1 MRRILLATAVLLSA
15 QPAVAIERAPARNS
29 LIRPWAYSPTKPL
42 DITSVGGQPVVIV
55 LQPGDSVLHVTGQRV
70 YNDLIK
76 ATEAGGWF
84 MPFNAT
90 TNVQPAAGGT
100 AAAEQA
106 PPLRPNAVR
115 EQITLQPTR
124 IPTAEEK
131 AQPVLLQLMTVSTDG
146 DRRPYVLVL
155 HSRPGNVLDPKD
167 GGDVQVLVTF
177 PKPVDREAQAAA
189 AAARA
194 AERERIREQRVLTR
208 MAQAR
213 VEAPVVNTA
222 DDWEIGDGR
231 GSPGACQVLKPV
243 GLRDDGVQTTLT
255 FDPRQP
261 KAKLYTLT
269 VAGSAPTLVNAVP
282 STRPD
287 GWFEYVLPGTY
298 AELRIAA
305 ENQVCGLRNK
315 GFNRA
320 PVGNPGGTISA
331 DVAVVP
337 RRP

>member
-1 MRRILLATAVLLSA
+1 MRRILLATALALSA
-15 QPAVAIERAPARNS
+15 APALAADRAPTRNP
-29 LIRPWAYSPTKPL
+29 LIRPWAYSPSKPL

-55 LQPGDSVLHVTGQRV
+55 LQPGDSVLHVTGQKV
-70 YNDLIK
+70 HNDLAK
-76 ATEAGGWF
+76 ATEVGGWY

-90 TNVQPAAGGT
+90 NDVQPAAG
-100 AAAEQA
+100 AAAGDQA
-106 PPLRPNAVR
+106 KPPRPNAVR

-131 AQPVLLQLMTVSTDG
+131 AQPILLQLMTVSADG
-146 DRRPYVLVL
+146 DRRSYVLVL
-155 HSRPGNVLDPKD
+155 HSRPGNVFDPKD

-177 PKPVDREAQAAA
+177 PKPVDHQAVAAA

-194 AERERIREQRVLTR
+194 IERERIREQRVLTR
-208 MAQAR
+208 MTQAR
-213 VEAPVVNTA
+213 VDPPAVNTA
-222 DDWEIGDGR
+222 ADWDIGDGR
-231 GSPGACQVLKPV
+231 DSPGACGVLKPV

-269 VAGSAPTLVNAVP
+269 AAGSEPTLVNAVP
-282 STRPD
+282 STRAD
-287 GWFEYVLPGTY
+287 GWFDYVLPGTY
-298 AELRIAA
+298 AELRIVA
-305 ENQVCGLRNK
+305 EQQVCGLRNR

-320 PVGNPGGTISA
+320 PVGNPGGTVSA